1 MKKKDDLIREFL
13 DGAPIQFFID
23 QAIAK
28 TTECF
33 LNCGPTKAKS
43 EVIRLLTEARVV
55 GMEMEK
61 THKEN
66 KNGR

>member
-13 DGAPIQFFID
+13 DGAQ
-23 QAIAK
+23 
-28 TTECF
+28 
-33 LNCGPTKAKS
+33 S